1 MAAAPRSRTGKFLGM
16 PYNWQRPTRERYR
29 SSYWNPDEPQI
40 ITPRPFGWGY
50 AVNFYRLLHR
60 RAK

>member
-1 MAAAPRSRTGKFLGM
+1 M